1 MIEEESFV
9 GLVEF
14 CARTCRVLATVAER
28 KDADNLS
35 GLNSKLEDLGTYVDP
50 ARPSLLMMTRNIRT
64 IRHIESAVREHANC
78 THGPQEYQSGP
89 AEESIIAWQAE
100 LRELSSVFEVCGCQL
115 TVPTVSKL
123 C

>member
-1 MIEEESFV
+1 MIEEEPFV
-9 GLVEF
+9 ELVEV

-28 KDADNLS
+28 KDVDNLS
-35 GLNSKLEDLGTYVDP
+35 GLNSKLEDLGRYVDP
-50 ARPSLLMMTRNIRT
+50 AQPSLLMITRNIRT
-64 IRHIESAVREHANC
+64 VRRIESAVREHVDC
-78 THGPQEYQSGP
+78 THDPQEYQSGS
-89 AEESIIAWQAE
+89 AEERIIAWRAE